1 MEERLM
7 NLSRAY
13 DHWHQEVFASAPAHP
28 DESSPWY
35 RLVLEY
41 LGSVENER
49 ILEIACGRGGF
60 SRLLASRGAHIVGAD
75 FSISAL
81 RIARQRLQGRPA
93 RPVPPMLAQADAQ
106 SLPFSTNSFDVVI
119 SCETIEHLRDP
130 RAAVREMARVTRPGG
145 LLYLTTPNYLNLIGL
160 YELYAKVR
168 HPGGPSGLVQPLDR
182 HYVFFQTRRV
192 LRKAGWK
199 ILRTDGTVYQAPF
212 LPRHNP
218 VEFPWLESIRAVRRF
233 LSPFAF
239 HYFVMAQKPSAP
251 PCAS

>member
-1 MEERLM
+1 M

-13 DHWHQEVFASAPAHP
+13 DHWHQEVFDSAPAHP

-41 LGSVENER
+41 LGAVENKR

-81 RIARQRLQGRPA
+81 RIGQQKLREREG
-93 RPVPPMLAQADAQ
+93 PPFRAGLAQADAQ
-106 SLPFSTNSFDVVI
+106 NLPFAANSFDVVI

-145 LLYLTTPNYLNLIGL
+145 LLYLTTPNYLNLMGL
-160 YELYAKVR
+160 YELYALVR

-182 HYVFFQTRRV
+182 RYVFFQTRRV

-199 ILRTDGTVYQAPF
+199 ILRTDGTVYQAPL

-218 VEFPWLESIRAVRRF
+218 VEFPWLESNRMVRRL

-239 HYFVMAQKPSAP
+239 HYFVMAQKPSAR